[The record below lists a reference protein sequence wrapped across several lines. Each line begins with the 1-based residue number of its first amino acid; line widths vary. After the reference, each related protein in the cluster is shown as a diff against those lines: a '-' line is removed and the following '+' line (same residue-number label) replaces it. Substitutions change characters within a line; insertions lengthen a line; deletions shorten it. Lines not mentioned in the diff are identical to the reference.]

1 MGMLKRS
8 HNSCLVKGLFASL
21 AVTCLVGLYYGYRL
35 MVSNEAIHTFGRTV
49 EDELVGGPGEVRE
62 PVHVAVV
69 TSNARLGGAVALMAS
84 VARNTAR
91 PVSFHLVTD
100 NATQYHVHA
109 WMHDPRLSGLSY
121 EVVTFPQTAL
131 VSPNLVGLLQL
142 PFAKLYLGRLLPS
155 VARTLV
161 VLDDDV
167 IVQDDKLEGFATR
180 NSLTPG
186 KPLSRWNF
194 FVIHQLLGFSED
206 GLIDGEFLC
215 LLYYESKLGSSAL
228 GAPTTDARLVV
239 FGPYTIRTTEFAA
252 SAGGVGRSNIAGVV
266 SPRRSSGSSE
276 AQSRY
281 EQYVEARRPSLQAL
295 GISATDCVLNLGV
308 FVVDL
313 AEWSRLNVTESA
325 EAWMRLNIKE
335 KLFKQEGPVPALLL
349 ALHNKTA
356 TLDPQ
361 WHVRNLGVTA
371 GTQYS
376 RLFVSSAK
384 LLHWSGR
391 FKPWSSRSPYADI
404 WHRYFVPDP
413 TGRFRPASKL
423 KHRRGTTEGPSVRQL
438 ARRPVNGSV

>member
-84 VARNTAR
+84 VAHNTAR

-131 VSPNLVGLLQL
+131 VSPDLVGLLQL
-142 PFAKLYLGRLLPS
+142 PFAKLYLARLLPS
-155 VARTLV
+155 VAGTLV

-167 IVQDDKLEGFATR
+167 IVQGDVAELAA
-180 NSLTPG
+180 L
-186 KPLSRWNF
+186 PLPKGAVGLFSRDCDT
-194 FVIHQLLGFSED
+194 FSRR
-206 GLIDGEFLC
+206 
-215 LLYYESKLGSSAL
+215 YN
-228 GAPTTDARLVV
+228 
-239 FGPYTIRTTEFAA
+239 AA
-252 SAGGVGRSNIAGVV
+252 G
-266 SPRRSSGSSE
+266 
-276 AQSRY
+276 SRY

-413 TGRFRPASKL
+413 TGRFRPASKS

>member
-8 HNSCLVKGLFASL
+8 HNSCLVKGLFVSL

-49 EDELVGGPGEVRE
+49 EDELVGAPGEVRE
-62 PVHVAVV
+62 PIHVAVV

-84 VARNTAR
+84 VARNTVR

-121 EVVTFPQTAL
+121 EVVTFPQAAL
-131 VSPNLVGLLQL
+131 VSPDLAKHLQL
-142 PFAKLYLGRLLPS
+142 PFAKLYLSRLLPA
-155 VARTLV
+155 VARTVV

-167 IVQDDKLEGFATR
+167 IVQGDIAELAA
-180 NSLTPG
+180 L
-186 KPLSRWNF
+186 PLP
-194 FVIHQLLGFSED
+194 
-206 GLIDGEFLC
+206 
-215 LLYYESKLGSSAL
+215 K
-228 GAPTTDARLVV
+228 
-239 FGPYTIRTTEFAA
+239 
-252 SAGGVGRSNIAGVV
+252 GGVGLFSRDCDTFSRRYNTAG
-266 SPRRSSGSSE
+266 
-276 AQSRY
+276 SRY
-281 EQYVEARRPSLQAL
+281 EQYVEVRRPSLQGL
-295 GISATDCVLNLGV
+295 GISPTECVLNLGV

-391 FKPWSSRSPYADI
+391 FKPWSSRSPYAEI

-413 TGRFRPASKL
+413 TGRFRPASKY
-423 KHRRGTTEGPSVRQL
+423 KNQHGTTEGPSVRQL
-438 ARRPVNGSV
+438 ARRPVNDSV